1 MPIRLN
7 LLAEA
12 QAAEEMRRKDPVK
25 RALFIAALLVVLL
38 LVWASSL
45 QLKAI
50 IANKELGSVLAQIN
64 TKSNDY
70 KQVIET
76 QKKVL
81 DITEKLFKLHSLA
94 TNRFLNGDLL
104 NALQRTTVDDVQLTR
119 LKVEQLYSLTE
130 RTKARTNGTKVIAGT
145 PDIWTEKVVLTLDG
159 HDSSASPG
167 DQVTRYKDALAT
179 NSYFQESLGKTNQ
192 VNLKNISA
200 PQVDPA
206 SGRAIVLFN
215 IECRYPEKTR

>member
-25 RALFIAALLVVLL
+25 RALFIAALLVALL

-45 QLKAI
+45 QLAGMKA
-50 IANKELGSVLAQIN
+50 NRELGRVQAQIN

-70 KQVIET
+70 RQVVEAQKQV
-76 QKKVL
+76 L
-81 DITEKLFKLHSLA
+81 DMSDKLFNLHTLA

-104 NALQRTTVDDVQLTR
+104 NALQKTCVDDVQLTR
-119 LKVEQLYSLTE
+119 LKVEQLYALTE
-130 RTKARTNGTKVIAGT
+130 GTKARTNGPKVIPGT
-145 PDIWTEKVVLTLDG
+145 PATLTEKIVLTLDG

-167 DQVTRYKDALAT
+167 DQVTRYKDALAA
-179 NSYFQESLGKTNQ
+179 SPYFQESLGKTNQ
-192 VNLKNISA
+192 VNLKNLSA
-200 PQVDPA
+200 PQIDPA